1 MCVKYRVPYGTVNE
15 FSRVTDMPCH
25 ELGRRLS
32 KEAESGGGVGWR
44 GRLSLVDILERGMLE
59 EKKRGE
65 ERTLYWLGSVPTR
78 QAGAACRAGPKLK
91 SRLALAARE
100 VDPGCGLKC
109 GVGLTSA
116 LCLLL

>member
-25 ELGRRLS
+25 EMGRRLS
-32 KEAESGGGVGWR
+32 KEAGSGVGGWGM

-65 ERTLYWLGSVPTR
+65 ERTLYWLGSAPTQ
-78 QAGAACRAGPKLK
+78 QASAACRAGPKLEEQG
-91 SRLALAARE
+91 SSS
-100 VDPGCGLKC
+100 C
-109 GVGLTSA
+109 T
-116 LCLLL
+116 